1 MKRSVR
7 VKSTRCHLVL
17 LSVLALLLCR
27 YDPAYAETWKRPGIL
42 IIYGFDRSL
51 PSNTL
56 FFSGITRVLEPYDL
70 NMFDIFQENLDLNR
84 NSSSEYFDSL
94 AAHYTTKYASRK
106 LDAIVT
112 LGAATTDFFISRC
125 SGLSPGTPLVPVFAS
140 LNKYPENA
148 SRKIIPVV
156 VDMDLRQTIDL
167 ILCLQPTLGKMY
179 IVGAKNKNEGVFVHQ
194 LERIIPQYRNGPEFV
209 FLAPERYDELLTAV
223 EVLDPS
229 DAVLYIGYLM
239 DGAGN
244 AYAPEFVV
252 GKLSKSA
259 GCPVYGIMGTYL
271 QSGAVGGAM
280 MPFLEPGLVV
290 GDILLGL
297 SGMKHGTVAPGEV
310 HLSPSFQ
317 VDERQMTRWGLSEK
331 NLPAGFE
338 VVNRAPSLWRD
349 YRGHVGG
356 ALLFFIAQGSL
367 IFWLLIQRRSRMAAE
382 RELRGTCREL
392 EENQEELRCA
402 RDLQDRALD
411 GLRESEATLQAIL
424 ASIPVGVLL
433 MDADS
438 GTILTANRSAAELL
452 GIPPE
457 QMAGR
462 PCPGCF
468 ESFVREESAGG
479 LQNRNRETSFEDTI
493 AGLDGHEVYVLKT
506 VDRVSLE
513 GKAHLIGCLLD
524 ITKRKI
530 AEREARE
537 RADQLLHADKMIS
550 LGVMAAG
557 ITHEIN
563 NPNNF
568 ISLNA
573 PMLKRAW
580 ESVLGILDEYAEKN
594 GDFLVEKTP
603 YSRARKHV
611 PSLLNGIIEGSERI
625 RNIVWDIKE
634 FVSQKPSGAVEEVD
648 INSILRSSLNLLTNK
663 LDKSTKNLVVDYGE
677 NIPMVAANGQRVE
690 QVMINLILN
699 AAEALTDE
707 TQALNIRSYRD
718 DGGKVVLEVRDGGE
732 GIKPENLG
740 RIFDPFF
747 TTKRET
753 GGTGLGLAISQKI
766 VEAYGGRILIS
777 STAGEG
783 TTAVLELPACSETNR
798 SGS

>member
-17 LSVLALLLCR
+17 LSVLALMLCR
-27 YDPAYAETWKRPGIL
+27 YDPAYAETWKRPSIL
-42 IIYGFDRSL
+42 IIYGFDRSF

-56 FFSGITRVLEPYDL
+56 FLSGITKVLEPHDL
-70 NMFDIFQENLDLNR
+70 NMFDILQENLDLNR
-84 NSSSEYFDSL
+84 NSSSEYLDSL

-106 LDAIVT
+106 FDAIVT
-112 LGAATTDFFISRC
+112 LGAATTDFVLSRC

-140 LNKYPENA
+140 LNKYPPKSA
-148 SRKIIPVV
+148 ARKIIPVV

-167 ILCLQPTLGKMY
+167 VLSLQPALRKMY
-179 IVGAKNKNEGVFVHQ
+179 VVGGRTEEVFVHQ
-194 LERIIPQYRNGPEFV
+194 AELIASQHGNGPEFV
-209 FLAPERYDELLTAV
+209 FLAGERYDELLAAV
-223 EVLDPS
+223 EVLDPR
-229 DAVLYIGYLM
+229 DAVLFIAYLV

-244 AYAPEFVV
+244 PYSPEFVV
-252 GKLSKSA
+252 NKLSRTA
-259 GCPVYGIMGTYL
+259 GCPVYGIMGIYMG
-271 QSGAVGGAM
+271 SDIVGGAM
-280 MPFLEPGLVV
+280 MPFLELGSAA
-290 GDILLGL
+290 GDILLRL
-297 SGMKHGTVAPGEV
+297 SGIKHGTADPGEV
-310 HLSPSFQ
+310 RLTSSRQ
-317 VDERQMTRWGLSEK
+317 VDERQMTRWGLSEE

-356 ALLFFIAQGSL
+356 ALLFFFAQGSL

-392 EENQEELRCA
+392 KENQEELSRA
-402 RDLQDRALD
+402 RDLQDRTLD
-411 GLRESEATLQAIL
+411 SLRESEATLQAIL

-438 GTILTANRSAAELL
+438 GTILTANRAAAELQGVSL
-452 GIPPE
+452 D

-462 PCPGCF
+462 PSPDCF
-468 ESFVREESAGG
+468 KSFISEESAGDP
-479 LQNRNRETSFEDTI
+479 RDRTHATSFEDTI
-493 AGLDGHEVYVLKT
+493 VGADGHEVYVLKT

-513 GKAHLIGCLLD
+513 GKPHLIGCLLD
-524 ITKRKI
+524 ITKGKI

-537 RADQLLHADKMIS
+537 RADQLVHADKMIS

-557 ITHEIN
+557 IAHEIS

-573 PMLKRAW
+573 PMLKKAW
-580 ESVLGILDEYAEKN
+580 ESVLGILDEYAEMN
-594 GDFLVEKTP
+594 GDFAVEKTP
-603 YSRARKHV
+603 YSRARKHIPNLV
-611 PSLLNGIIEGSERI
+611 NGIIEGSERI
-625 RNIVWDIKE
+625 RNIIWDMKE
-634 FVSQKPSGAVEEVD
+634 FVSQKPSEAEEEVD
-648 INSILRSSLNLLTNK
+648 INSVLRSSLNLLRSKLNK
-663 LDKSTKNLVVDYGE
+663 ATKNLVVDYGE
-677 NIPMVAANGQRVE
+677 DIPMVAANAQRVE
-690 QVMINLILN
+690 QVIINLILN
-699 AAEALTDE
+699 GAEALTDG
-707 TQALNIRSYRD
+707 TQVLSIRSYRD
-718 DGGKVVLEVRDGGE
+718 DGGKVILEVRDRGQ
-732 GIKPENLG
+732 GIRPEHLS

-777 STAGEG
+777 STVGEG
-783 TTAVLELPACSETNR
+783 TTAVLELPACGTTDR